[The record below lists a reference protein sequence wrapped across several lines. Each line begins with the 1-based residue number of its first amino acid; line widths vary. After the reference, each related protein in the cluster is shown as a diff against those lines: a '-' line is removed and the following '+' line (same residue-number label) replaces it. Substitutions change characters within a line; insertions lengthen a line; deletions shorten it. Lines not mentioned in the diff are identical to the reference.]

1 MLRDVR
7 HDASL
12 SEAASESKSIAY
24 QTVFEDDVDTTQ
36 VVQRLVEDTVFF
48 RVVKVSPGKAKR
60 VRVKGERG
68 IQYDDVVVTLH
79 QVLWASSSRKYMLLN
94 PFAVEQI
101 REGGTA
107 DSFILCLSCF
117 SYDSLRGM
125 RIWRLGENSK
135 LEYRVDSAITFD
147 PALKEEHKL
156 ALPVLLS
163 DLMSSQ
169 ARDGAVLAREDGS
182 ARDAHLQIQTS
193 ASHVLVLFG
202 IQRSIMM
209 SDMFGLFSRTSWV
222 VVPCDFRPG
231 IVVPTIAPRKS
242 RCSYKSHY
250 LFACPRGSL
259 GSSSRLWNCGAS
271 RARPSLSDMGG
282 HTEGTSQHPCWR
294 SCQQAGVCLAPT

>member
-1 MLRDVR
+1 
-7 HDASL
+7 
-12 SEAASESKSIAY
+12 
-24 QTVFEDDVDTTQ
+24 VFEDDVDTTQ
-36 VVQRLVEDTVFF
+36 VVQRLVENTVFF

-147 PALKEEHKL
+147 PALKGEH
-156 ALPVLLS
+156 
-163 DLMSSQ
+163 
-169 ARDGAVLAREDGS
+169 
-182 ARDAHLQIQTS
+182 T
-193 ASHVLVLFG
+193 LV
-202 IQRSIMM
+202 R
-209 SDMFGLFSRTSWV
+209 RVT
-222 VVPCDFRPG
+222 
-231 IVVPTIAPRKS
+231 
-242 RCSYKSHY
+242 
-250 LFACPRGSL
+250 
-259 GSSSRLWNCGAS
+259 WNQMA
-271 RARPSLSDMGG
+271 A
-282 HTEGTSQHPCWR
+282 
-294 SCQQAGVCLAPT
+294 